1 MLLKLKKI
9 LSTDL
14 VKVTSLNSVA
24 TLVRML
30 TGLISSKVV
39 AIQLETEGMALLG
52 QLTSFSMILLSISG
66 AGIRNGVTKH
76 VAQYADSPR
85 RYELFL
91 STGFWIIFTLS
102 SLCGLVLI
110 FGANYFAVR
119 ILKDAHYAAVFYV
132 FGATIILYA
141 INDLLISIINGFREF
156 KKYVIV
162 NIAGS
167 VVGLIFTVVLS
178 YGFGIYGALIAFVTY
193 QSMVV
198 IITLLLIARSPKF
211 QWKMFFGSFSK
222 TAAIRLL
229 GYSKMA
235 IVTASVLP
243 LSQWL
248 VRDFMIV
255 HVGKDHAGLWE
266 AMNKISNIYLMVITT
281 SLSVYYLPKLA
292 SLKTNKEIRNEVMTV
307 YKLLIPALVVFS
319 LLLILFKYYII
330 NILFT
335 EKFQDMQELFMP
347 QLLGD
352 LLKMSTWV
360 LGYLLVARAM
370 TKTYIAVEVASCAL
384 FVLLSRFF
392 ITQFGTIGATI
403 GYASAFLCQLLIMI
417 AIFRKL
423 LFRKYE

>member
-9 LSTDL
+9 FSTDL
-14 VKVTSLNSVA
+14 VKVTSLNGVA
-24 TLVRML
+24 TLVRMM
-30 TGLISSKVV
+30 TGLVSGKVV
-39 AIQLETEGMALLG
+39 AIQLETGGMALLG

-66 AGIRNGVTKH
+66 AGIRNGITKH
-76 VAQYADSPR
+76 VAQYSDSR
-85 RYELFL
+85 KRYELFL
-91 STGFWIIFTLS
+91 STGFWIIFISS

-119 ILKDAHYAAVFYV
+119 ILKDAHYATVFYI

-141 INDLLISIINGFREF
+141 LNDLLISILNGFREF
-156 KKYVIV
+156 RKYVIV

-167 VVGLIFTVVLS
+167 IVGLIFTVVLS
-178 YGFGIYGALIAFVTY
+178 FSFGLYGALISFVTY

-198 IITLLLIARSPKF
+198 IITLILIAKSPKF
-211 QWKMFFGSFSK
+211 EWKMFFGKFSK

-229 GYSKMA
+229 SYSKMA

-248 VRDFMIV
+248 VRDFIIT
-255 HVGKDHAGLWE
+255 HVGKENAGLWE

-292 SLKTNKEIRNEVMTV
+292 TLKTNKEIKNEVMTV
-307 YKLLIPALVVFS
+307 YKLLVPALIIFS
-319 LLLILFKYYII
+319 LLLIVFKYYII
-330 NILFT
+330 SILFT
-335 EKFQDMQELFMP
+335 EKFQEMQQFFAP

-360 LGYLLVARAM
+360 LGYLLVAKAM
-370 TKTYIAVEVASCAL
+370 TKTYIFVEIISCAL
-384 FVLLSRFF
+384 FVGLSMLFVNM
-392 ITQFGTIGATI
+392 FGTIGATI
-403 GYASAFLCQLLIMI
+403 GYAAAFLCQLIVMI
-417 AIFRKL
+417 LIFRKL
-423 LFRKYE
+423 LFNKHE